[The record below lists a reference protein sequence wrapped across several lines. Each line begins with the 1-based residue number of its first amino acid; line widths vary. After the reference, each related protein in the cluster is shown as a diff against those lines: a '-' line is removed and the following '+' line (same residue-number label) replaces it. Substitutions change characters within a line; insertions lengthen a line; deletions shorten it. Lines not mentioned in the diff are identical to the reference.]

1 MAADAA
7 ATAAVK
13 CVVVGDVGVG
23 KTCLLT
29 SFISPSDDA
38 PTSLDNYN
46 TVTTVDNIDVR
57 LNVWDTAALAE
68 YDQVRP
74 VTYAKTDVFVVCFST
89 VDPVSCASVKSK
101 WLPELTKHCGPGR
114 LFLMVGTKTDLR
126 ARAGENTISREQGS
140 ALAASLGASG
150 RYVECSAHTRQGVCD
165 VFDEAIRCVL
175 RQQQAQQ
182 QLREGFYDAFWH
194 ACSTV
199 SRAASAANDGVVA
212 VFKSSLSRSWRK
224 PVSEEEAGNKMKVEV
239 RVPKLELAH
248 GDTKGSGNGGPGGSD
263 DDDDTSSAFASAAT
277 NVFVGIGTSMHAAE
291 GALDRWFPGF
301 SHTVLFPLEPSHGA
315 DDMPRQGVHISYPLA
330 QLFRFPERP
339 VHTASLWVAM
349 AEGGKMSSCEVN
361 VDEAMQSTDHF
372 RWHYL
377 TRGNALTGRLLFRVK
392 PVLSQAQKGR
402 VNGERVQMLKEI
414 VESVPQAAKSE
425 LMPRETEHSG
435 LQFVDELF
443 DSSAPSTEYSCTSP
457 SSAACEQLTL
467 SPPPPSTPPQPP
479 ASSPSSVL
487 PHSVSL
493 PTSQPACATAVSA
506 AAVAATATAPQA
518 SPCLQDYENE
528 QQLSPDD
535 SYSGETPTNADED
548 ADQEQEGEAEKLPKT
563 DRYENEPSAA
573 ATADEDTGT
582 EDEDTKEYA
591 WYWKPSYGVAAP
603 NAAEYGAAPVGG
615 AQLSDF
621 NARFQ
626 TLEEQMMA
634 LKNSETEMSRKLQL
648 NEDLIALVTD
658 FMHVAVTYGSII
670 IKERYVPEEH
680 KTIKPIKDLG
690 GVVGGEK
697 YIIHNV
703 LFKFAVNKTG
713 IFTDESH
720 AAKLAGHEL
729 KSLVTICNQEVP
741 GISLP
746 LMALIDYRGFRLIA
760 MTVLPIDKN
769 TLILGSRDAGR
780 KLCACANSD
789 AQLAMQTL
797 SSKLNV
803 APHFTSADV
812 EVFTCIDMEGH
823 IGHDKRFYL
832 VDFSRT
838 FPPESPPVGNKK
850 AAYLFELLRPELVR
864 SCTTPLCAD
873 GFSPFIKKFVNKEV
887 LNDSLVTA
895 TTYLHVSIIPQCA
908 RDLVE
913 QTMNAN
919 VFSFPLKTALH
930 SWGVNMRHMGE
941 LLQQTAKLFA
951 DKPHFA
957 DALNN
962 CQILLTMEMIARAIR
977 ADLNAKQRQLMQM
990 LREPLEYPF
999 LELFVKTLRL
1009 LYTEQ
1014 SGSHFTLFWRQIFHR
1029 VLEYFQIDLLQF
1041 FSAPTPAI
1049 LLEKLHFSN
1058 ERRGKSCLHL
1068 LLQRVLKL
1076 SGCKLEPSFANTLR
1090 HDISFIIK
1098 AEVGSI
1104 KIKERV
1110 KHMNIVSHARGYTFK
1125 LKLRCHEAVD
1135 REYSKQQ
1142 TRKNFL
1148 KALEACPVNKV
1159 TLRNLAQVELEHFC
1173 DGKSIFSETAYRYFR
1188 SAYLADPTDT
1198 ETLFQFGHYLL
1209 WIVRDESLG
1218 ERLLLACLRGNQMSH
1233 RALYHLQQY
1242 YQRTGQETAEL
1253 AEQLQRLRYLQG
1265 GSLTQ

>member
-930 SWGVNMRHMGE
+930 SWRANM
-941 LLQQTAKLFA
+941 F
-951 DKPHFA
+951 
-957 DALNN
+957 
-962 CQILLTMEMIARAIR
+962 C
-977 ADLNAKQRQLMQM
+977 
-990 LREPLEYPF
+990 
-999 LELFVKTLRL
+999 V
-1009 LYTEQ
+1009 
-1014 SGSHFTLFWRQIFHR
+1014 
-1029 VLEYFQIDLLQF
+1029 
-1041 FSAPTPAI
+1041 FS
-1049 LLEKLHFSN
+1049 
-1058 ERRGKSCLHL
+1058 RG
-1068 LLQRVLKL
+1068 
-1076 SGCKLEPSFANTLR
+1076 
-1090 HDISFIIK
+1090 
-1098 AEVGSI
+1098 
-1104 KIKERV
+1104 
-1110 KHMNIVSHARGYTFK
+1110 
-1125 LKLRCHEAVD
+1125 
-1135 REYSKQQ
+1135 
-1142 TRKNFL
+1142 
-1148 KALEACPVNKV
+1148 
-1159 TLRNLAQVELEHFC
+1159 
-1173 DGKSIFSETAYRYFR
+1173 
-1188 SAYLADPTDT
+1188 
-1198 ETLFQFGHYLL
+1198 
-1209 WIVRDESLG
+1209 
-1218 ERLLLACLRGNQMSH
+1218 
-1233 RALYHLQQY
+1233 
-1242 YQRTGQETAEL
+1242 
-1253 AEQLQRLRYLQG
+1253 LQG
-1265 GSLTQ
+1265 SEHETHGRAAAANREAFCR